1 MSLLTI
7 PIQFHRHS
15 NLDSE
20 SQFRN
25 NALKGIAYYSYA
37 ARIFAY
43 LIGLAV
49 VITVLGV
56 SDDGYHKIPIAMPFL
71 FIVCLAWPHIA
82 YQWAKRSNV
91 TTKVVTSS
99 LLFDAFFTGL
109 WVPLMSFEL
118 IPSTVFITAVMMNNI
133 STGGLK
139 LFLHGFIAM
148 ILAIILSSLLINPS
162 FQFESNILVILVCI
176 PMITIYPMVLA
187 TINYKLTRLLIFQK
201 GKLLQLSRNDS
212 LTGVFSR
219 RYWEQRLLGEFN
231 RCKRSGE
238 KTCVMM
244 VDIDNFK
251 NINDTYG
258 HLVGDN
264 VLRQLGSILQGLR
277 NSDIAGRY
285 GGEEFAI
292 LLPNSDLEES
302 LLVAERLRQ
311 KIEHTKFEKVDR
323 CTISIGIAPL
333 SAQFSNAYKWLDQ
346 ADKALYQAKANG
358 RNRVCS
364 ELSQIED

>member
-20 SQFRN
+20 AQFRN

-43 LIGLAV
+43 LIGLIV
-49 VITVLGV
+49 VVTALGV
-56 SDDGYHKIPIAMPFL
+56 SDDDYKKIPIAMPFL

-82 YQWAKRSNV
+82 YLWAKRSNI

-99 LLFDAFFTGL
+99 LLFDAFFIGL
-109 WVPLMSFEL
+109 WVPLMSFQL
-118 IPSTVFITAVMMNNI
+118 IPCTVFITAVMMNNI

-139 LFLHGFIAM
+139 LFINGLTTLIFAV
-148 ILAIILSSLLINPS
+148 ALSSLLISPS
-162 FQFESNILVILVCI
+162 VQFESNIFVILVCI
-176 PMITIYPMVLA
+176 PMITLYPMVLA

-201 GKLLQLSRNDS
+201 GKLLHLSRNDS

-219 RYWEQRLLGEFN
+219 RYWEQRLLEEFN

-238 KTCVMM
+238 NTCVMM

-251 NINDTYG
+251 NINDTHG
-258 HLVGDN
+258 HLIGDN
-264 VLRQLGSILQGLR
+264 VLRQFGSILQGLR

-311 KIEHTKFEKVDR
+311 QIEHTQFEKIDL
-323 CTISIGIAPL
+323 CTISIGIAALGP
-333 SAQFSNAYKWLDQ
+333 QHKNAYKWLNS

-364 ELSQIED
+364 ELN